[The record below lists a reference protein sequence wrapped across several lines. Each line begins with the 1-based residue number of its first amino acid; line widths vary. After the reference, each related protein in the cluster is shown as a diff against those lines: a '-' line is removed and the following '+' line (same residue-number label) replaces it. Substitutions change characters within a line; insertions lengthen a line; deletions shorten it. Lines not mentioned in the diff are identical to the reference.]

1 MANLDF
7 CRYFA
12 LFFIGVLPYSNATKI
27 DSYDFI
33 VVGGGTAGCV
43 AAGRLSENGKFNVL
57 LLEAGGVPIDD
68 MDIPA
73 FAPTFQV
80 DPEWTFQYKSV
91 PQTNASLAYNGIVNI
106 PLGRVLG
113 GTSSLNYMFFNRG
126 SPKDFDNWAR
136 IADDP
141 SWNYSNMLQ
150 HFKKSEDYAGEF
162 PPTDQHGIGGPILI
176 TNQSYAPGL
185 ETWLEA
191 GIALNYSVADPNGPQ
206 KISFTPI
213 EYNKRAGRRISS
225 YTAFIKP
232 FENSRSN
239 LKVVT
244 RAYATELVMEGNKA
258 VGVKYNNSNNEI
270 ISVYATKEVIV
281 SAGAYGSPMLLMK
294 SGIGPKE
301 VLESS
306 GIPLIKE
313 LPVGN
318 NLQDHPIVPIQLIIN
333 NKSLL
338 FDPVR
343 DLTPENLELYQREG
357 VGPYTTTAGL
367 FAQAYVASTV
377 ATAEGEEDWADIQFS
392 MYAQTFLT
400 GLPDVNLG
408 SWEAPIFA
416 YPYLGRQKSRGT
428 VKLDPTNINNQPLID
443 FNFLSDPRDFQITID
458 SIQMTMKIMEE
469 TVPYRFLGA
478 RYPPV
483 PLTVC
488 QHLHFRSEEYWECY
502 VKQMLVGGNHPVGTC
517 KMGVSTDPE
526 AVVDSKLRVIGIDGL
541 RVVDAS
547 IMPVI
552 TNANVQAA
560 IFAIGEKGADE
571 ILKEWDR

>member
-1 MANLDF
+1 
-7 CRYFA
+7 
-12 LFFIGVLPYSNATKI
+12 
-27 DSYDFI
+27 
-33 VVGGGTAGCV
+33 
-43 AAGRLSENGKFNVL
+43 
-57 LLEAGGVPIDD
+57 
-68 MDIPA
+68 MDVPA

-91 PQTNASLAYNGIVNI
+91 PQANASLAYNGVINI
-106 PLGRVLG
+106 PLGRALG
-113 GTSSLNYMFFNRG
+113 GTSSINYMFFNRG
-126 SPKDFDNWAR
+126 SPKDFDNWAN
-136 IADDP
+136 IAGDP

-150 HFKKSEDYAGEF
+150 YFKKSENYAGQF
-162 PPTDQHGIGGPILI
+162 PPTDQHGIGGPIMI

-185 ETWLEA
+185 DTWLEA
-191 GIALNYSVADPNGPQ
+191 GEALGYPISDPNGPQ
-206 KISFTPI
+206 IISFTPI
-213 EYNKRAGRRISS
+213 EYNKRSGRRVSS

-232 FENSRSN
+232 FENTRSN
-239 LKVVT
+239 LQVVT
-244 RAYATELVMEGNKA
+244 RAHVTELIMEGNKA
-258 VGVKYNNSNNEI
+258 VGVKYNNSNEI
-270 ISVYATKEVIV
+270 ISVYATKEVIL
-281 SAGAYGSPMLLMK
+281 SAGAYGSPMLLQK
-294 SGIGPKE
+294 SGIGPRD
-301 VLESS
+301 VLENA
-306 GIPLIKE
+306 GITQIKD
-313 LPVGN
+313 LPVGE

-338 FDPVR
+338 FDPER

-367 FAQAYVASTV
+367 FAQAFVASTV
-377 ATAEGEEDWADIQFS
+377 ATAEGEADWSDIQFS

-400 GLPDVNLG
+400 GLPDVSLG

-458 SIQMTMKIMEE
+458 AIQMTMKIMEE

-488 QHLHFRSEEYWECY
+488 QDLHFRSEEYWECY

-517 KMGVSTDPE
+517 KMGIPADPE
-526 AVVDSKLRVIGIDGL
+526 TVVDSKLRVVGIDGL

-552 TNANVQAA
+552 TNANIQAA
-560 IFAIGEKGADE
+560 IFAIAEKGADE
-571 ILKEWDR
+571 ILKDWN